1 MKHFFITL
9 GIMVSL
15 PLFAQDM
22 GNPVVDNDPKLT
34 VAESLLLN
42 DYLNAAQRN
51 GIDFKDKKAIFVTGN
66 SGKEISEKSAYFK
79 LIRAAQQSGHQIATS
94 AVLLTPTERAASGG
108 YDVIVTYW
116 VKIFT
121 NKTKRKILKLA
132 KARG

>member
-22 GNPVVDNDPKLT
+22 GKPVVDNDPKLT

-51 GIDFKDKKAIFVTGN
+51 GIDFKDKKAIFVT
-66 SGKEISEKSAYFK
+66 
-79 LIRAAQQSGHQIATS
+79 
-94 AVLLTPTERAASGG
+94 
-108 YDVIVTYW
+108 
-116 VKIFT
+116 
-121 NKTKRKILKLA
+121 
-132 KARG
+132 